1 MRKISE
7 LGTDECCEV
16 LCMIA
21 RPVQNI
27 VDDKKLMSA
36 IGTAAG
42 KDAKSGLTAVGM
54 VMAASSR
61 IVSALPVLLR
71 DHREDV
77 YAILSAVGGVSADEV
92 KGQNII
98 TTMQEVKEILQD
110 KELLNFF
117 RPSKH
122 METTVS

>member
-27 VDDKKLMSA
+27 VDDKKLMA
-36 IGTAAG
+36 TIGTAIS

-77 YAILSAVGGVSADEV
+77 YAILSAVGGVSVDEV

-98 TTMQEVKEILQD
+98 TTMQEVKEVLKD
-110 KELLNFF
+110 KELLDFF
-117 RPSKH
+117 RPSTH